1 MGKPAEVLLAPVQEG
16 GPGQMQAS
24 FSAPC
29 RLQGQSL
36 PSAVSRVDEL
46 EMLSCL
52 VYDIGSS
59 WK

>member
-16 GPGQMQAS
+16 GPVQMQAS
-24 FSAPC
+24 FSAPG

-36 PSAVSRVDEL
+36 PLAVSRVDEL

-52 VYDIGSS
+52 AYDIGSS